1 MGRLLGKVAVVSG
14 ASRGIGRA
22 CAIAFAEDGADVLVN
37 YLSHAEDAA
46 DTVHQVEALGQRAI
60 AYQADVAD
68 RAQVDGMFD
77 AALDRFGSVDIVVA
91 NAYRS
96 IRQPFLEVTLDGLEK
111 TLAVTLGG
119 TFHVCQAGARI
130 MAQRQ
135 VAGSIVIIGSIH
147 GEHGFANSTSYNI
160 AKFGITGLALTM
172 ANELAAYRI
181 RVNVINP
188 GWIDTPG
195 ERQYATEAELHEE
208 ARRLP
213 WKRLGQ
219 PREIGRVAAFLASDD
234 ASFVSGTIMRADGA
248 QIAALGG

>member
-1 MGRLLGKVAVVSG
+1 MGTLSGKVAVVSG
-14 ASRGIGRA
+14 ASRGIGKA
-22 CAIAFAEDGADVLVN
+22 CAIACAEDGADVLVN
-37 YLSHAEDAA
+37 YHTHPNDAA
-46 DTVHQVEALGQRAI
+46 DTVRQIETLGQRAI
-60 AYQADVAD
+60 AYQADVSK
-68 RAQVDGMFD
+68 RAQVDAMFQ
-77 AALDRFGSVDIVVA
+77 AALEHFGSVDIVVA

-96 IRQPFLEVTLDGLEK
+96 IRQPFLEVTLDGLEQ

-130 MAQRQ
+130 LAERH

-147 GEHGFANSTSYNI
+147 GEHGFANSTAYNI

-172 ANELAAYRI
+172 ANELAAHHI

-195 ERQYATEAELHEE
+195 ERQYATEEDLREE
-208 ARRLP
+208 GQRLP

-219 PREIGRVAAFLASDD
+219 PREIGRIAAFLASDD
-234 ASFVSGTIMRADGA
+234 ASYISGTIMRADGA

>member
-1 MGRLLGKVAVVSG
+1 MGKLSGKVAVVSG

-37 YLSHAEDAA
+37 YHSHPEDAA
-46 DTVHQVEALGQRAI
+46 ETVRQIEALGQRAT
-60 AYQADVAD
+60 AYPANVAD
-68 RAQVDGMFD
+68 RAQVEGMFK
-77 AALDRFGSVDIVVA
+77 AALDQFGSVDIVVA

-96 IRQPFLEVTLDGLEK
+96 IRQPFLEVTLDGLEQ

-130 MAQRQ
+130 MVERK

-172 ANELAAYRI
+172 ANELAAHHV

-195 ERQYATEAELHEE
+195 ERQYASEE
-208 ARRLP
+208 EMREGARRLP

-234 ASFVSGTIMRADGA
+234 ASYVSGTIMRADGA
-248 QIAALGG
+248 EIAALGE

>member
-1 MGRLLGKVAVVSG
+1 
-14 ASRGIGRA
+14 
-22 CAIAFAEDGADVLVN
+22 
-37 YLSHAEDAA
+37 
-46 DTVHQVEALGQRAI
+46 
-60 AYQADVAD
+60 
-68 RAQVDGMFD
+68 MFK
-77 AALDRFGSVDIVVA
+77 AALERFGSVDIVVA

-96 IRQPFLEVTLDGLEK
+96 IRQPFLEVTLDGLEQ
-111 TLAVTLGG
+111 TLAVTLVG

-130 MAQRQ
+130 MAERQ

-172 ANELAAYRI
+172 ANELAAHRG

-195 ERQYATEAELHEE
+195 ERQYATEEELHEG

-219 PREIGRVAAFLASDD
+219 PREIGRVAVFLASDD

-248 QIAALGG
+248 QIAALGE